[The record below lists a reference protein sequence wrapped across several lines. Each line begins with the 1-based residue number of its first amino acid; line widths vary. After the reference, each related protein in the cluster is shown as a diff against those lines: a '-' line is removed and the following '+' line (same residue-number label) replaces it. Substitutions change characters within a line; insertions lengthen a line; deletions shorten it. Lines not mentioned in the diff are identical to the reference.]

1 MMIRKQG
8 DWLAATVGDEL
19 VMMSG
24 EKGHY
29 ISLSKV
35 GTRVW
40 SLIDTPRTVEDLC
53 GQLMAEFEV
62 SPEVCRAQVEDFLR
76 ELAKHGAIALDPTP
90 AA

>member
-8 DWLAATVGDEL
+8 DWLAANVGDGL

-40 SLIDTPRTVEDLC
+40 NMIETPRTVEEVC
-53 GQLMAEFEV
+53 AQLTAEFSV
-62 SPEVCRAQVEDFLR
+62 SPEVCRTDVDDFLK

>member
-8 DWLAATVGDEL
+8 DWLAANVGEEL
-19 VMMSG
+19 VLMSG
-24 EKGHY
+24 EKGNY

-40 SLIDTPRTVEDLC
+40 GLIETPRTVEEVC
-53 GQLMAEFEV
+53 GQLTAEFSV
-62 SPEVCRAQVEDFLR
+62 SPEVCRADVEDFLR
-76 ELAKHGAIALDPTP
+76 ELARHGAISLDPSP